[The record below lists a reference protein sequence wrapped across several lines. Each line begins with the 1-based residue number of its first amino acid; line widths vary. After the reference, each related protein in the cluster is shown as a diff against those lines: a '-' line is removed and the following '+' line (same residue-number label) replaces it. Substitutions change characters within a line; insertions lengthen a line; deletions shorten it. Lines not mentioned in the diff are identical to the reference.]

1 MKRIVY
7 TAIDSGVDGRGQT
20 TAVYA
25 SFNEQERDSMINAD
39 ASKAWR
45 AKHECIIDPAVTYRQ
60 ALAKLNGID
69 RLVLGLKPWPDNT
82 IPPDS
87 PCFQGTQ

>member
-20 TAVYA
+20 TTLYA

-39 ASKAWR
+39 AGKAR
-45 AKHECIIDPAVTYRQ
+45 RSKHECIIDPGVAYQQ

-69 RLVLGLKPWPDNT
+69 RLVLGLKPWPNNT
-82 IPPDS
+82 IPPAN
-87 PCFQGTQ
+87 TAL